1 MGFYSVVSG
10 SREKSITLINLSGS
24 TASPT
29 ESKDIIDLHVGGYR
43 GFIAFIDATEDV
55 AGALDLKFQ
64 TKHPRL
70 DQWFDIPGA
79 SIVQLPTTGTAVL
92 FVGAYIPAIA
102 NSSVPAIIGNKIQAV
117 VALTGTWT
125 YSVDIILVS

>member
-1 MGFYSVVSG
+1 MKMAGYSVVSG
-10 SREKSITLINLSGS
+10 SREKSVTIIDLAGS
-24 TASPT
+24 TATPENSS
-29 ESKDIIDLHVGGYR
+29 EVVAGGFR

-55 AGALDLKFQ
+55 AGTLDVKFQ

-79 SIVQLPTTGTAVL
+79 LISQMSGTGVVVL

-102 NSSVPAIIGNKIQAV
+102 NSSVPAIIGNKIRAV
-117 VALTGTWT
+117 AALTGTWT
-125 YSVDIILVS
+125 YSVDLILVS

>member
-1 MGFYSVVSG
+1 MVNYSVVSG
-10 SREKSITLINLSGS
+10 SREKNILELINLATS

-29 ESKDIIDLHVGGYR
+29 NSDAVVTGGFR
-43 GFIAFIDATEDV
+43 GFLAFIDATEDV
-55 AGALDLKFQ
+55 AGTLDVKFQ

-79 SIVQLPTTGTAVL
+79 SIAQLSATGNVVL

-102 NSSVPAIIGNKIQAV
+102 NSSVPAIIGNKIRAV
-117 VALTGTWT
+117 ATLTGTWT
-125 YSVDIILVS
+125 YSVDLILVS